1 MNDLKIVK
9 NGFGSKL
16 SNISSEKKP
25 TENVFY
31 HRLAERGLAR
41 GNFPEATNGMECK
54 GDTISG
60 AASFSRRNKDNFC

>member
-9 NGFGSKL
+9 NCFGSKL

-25 TENVFY
+25 TENVCY
-31 HRLAERGLAR
+31 HRLTEW

-54 GDTISG
+54 GDAISG
-60 AASFSRRNKDNFC
+60 AESFSRRNKDNFC